1 MANSGGFGNRP
12 GQTERSS
19 SGVLEDI
26 KKLLLI
32 ALFSGP
38 VAFAGCG
45 LLYLVFWIVWSH
57 FEPRRAS
64 QWFKTWADVLCI
76 VPLILWALA
85 FFVLLAAW
93 LVEMWNKHWPPAYG
107 PAQPPQLGRGVR
119 LLIRWTEIPVGFGAA
134 SARDPHQL
142 APISCRIGSANSP
155 APR

>member
-1 MANSGGFGNRP
+1 
-12 GQTERSS
+12 
-19 SGVLEDI
+19 LEDI

-107 PAQPPQLGRGVR
+107 PADPNNGLMGPVWGLVR
-119 LLIRWTEIPVGFGAA
+119 SIRSMGLLHDPMQDRYNRLFGDER
-134 SARDPHQL
+134 SLREFIEQTVEEFQESEEL
-142 APISCRIGSANSP
+142 
-155 APR
+155 